1 MGEPRGQDRYRSV
14 AGALAMSLVLCASAP
29 AWGADLYGLTVGI
42 DDYEGTVNDLDG
54 AVNDA
59 KDVSQALDRA
69 GAREVVRLFNDD
81 ASKAA
86 ITAAWER
93 LVAKAKP
100 GDTIVF
106 SYAGHGG
113 QEPAPPDRHDKTTIE
128 SFLLGHFEPSGP
140 GTRERIVD
148 DEVFT
153 WLQAADKKGIKVI
166 FVADSCHSGGM
177 ERSASA
183 PGVKFRRMTY
193 PAITDDQLKF
203 PPPEAAQITVD
214 DFQNVTF
221 VAAVAAD
228 KLVPEVTIEG
238 QKRGALSWAFSRA
251 VEGRADKNGDGE
263 VSEFELLGY
272 IVPAVH
278 SLVESQQTPQVL
290 PLRARSVALVT
301 LRGGGGQAGAPA
313 GAQGEAPADE
323 GALKLKLAVEGGD
336 ASAVADL
343 PFVTVVADKAQA
355 DLIWSADG
363 KVEHVVGGVVAENVD
378 AQGIKG
384 VVSKWAALKWLN
396 HQAALSPIPAK
407 LVGGNQR
414 YAIGDVVEVEIE
426 GAKYPHLTLFNLP
439 PDGRV
444 EFYVPD
450 PGKPG
455 DATKD
460 WSREPMHETFKVDKP
475 PYGAEHMVAIFSK
488 NDLPDL
494 HAALSS
500 MTTPQRAEALRPMLE
515 EALRGEEAQIGIID
529 IYTGAGG

>member
-1 MGEPRGQDRYRSV
+1 
-14 AGALAMSLVLCASAP
+14 MSLVLGASAP
-29 AWGADLYGLTVGI
+29 AWGADLYGLTIGI

-59 KDVSQALDRA
+59 KDVSQALESA
-69 GAREVVRLFNDD
+69 GARKVVRLFNDD
-81 ASKAA
+81 ASKDA
-86 ITAAWER
+86 ITSAWET
-93 LVAKAKP
+93 LVAEAKP

-113 QEPAPPDRHDKTTIE
+113 QEPAPPSRHDKTTIE
-128 SFLLGHFEPSGP
+128 SFLLGHFKPSGP

-148 DEVFT
+148 DEMFA

-166 FVADSCHSGGM
+166 LVADSCHSGGM

-203 PPPEAAQITVD
+203 PPPEIAKITKD

-221 VAAVAAD
+221 VAAVPAD

-238 QKRGALSWAFSRA
+238 KKRGALSWAFSRA
-251 VEGRADKNGDGE
+251 VEGRADKDGDGE

-278 SLVESQQTPQVL
+278 ALVESQQTPQVL
-290 PLRARSVALVT
+290 PLHARSVALVT
-301 LRGGGGQAGAPA
+301 LRGAGAKPA
-313 GAQGEAPADE
+313 AQTEAPADNE
-323 GALKLKLAVEGGD
+323 TLKVKLAVEGGD
-336 ASAVADL
+336 AGAVADL
-343 PFVTVVADKAQA
+343 PFVTVVADKSQA
-355 DLIWSADG
+355 DLVWSADG
-363 KVEHVVGGVVAENVD
+363 KVEHVVGGVVAEDVD
-378 AQGIKG
+378 AQSIKG

-407 LVGGNQR
+407 LIGGNQR
-414 YAIGDVVEVEIE
+414 NAIGELVEIEIE

-439 PDGRV
+439 PDGHV

-450 PGKPG
+450 PGKP
-455 DATKD
+455 DEATKD
-460 WSREPMHETFKVDKP
+460 WSREPMHEKFKVDKP

-488 NDLPDL
+488 DDLPDL

-515 EALRGEEAQIGIID
+515 EALQGEEAQIGIID